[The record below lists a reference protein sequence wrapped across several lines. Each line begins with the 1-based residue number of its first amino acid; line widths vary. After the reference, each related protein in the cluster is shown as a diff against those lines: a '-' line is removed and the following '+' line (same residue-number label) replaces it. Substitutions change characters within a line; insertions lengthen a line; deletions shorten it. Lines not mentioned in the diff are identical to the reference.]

1 MPSQKILVPYNFT
14 AYDRKALDFVI
25 QVFAHLKD
33 VEVTLFNT
41 YTPAPEIDMRGSPIM
56 ENLKSNLQ
64 FLSQKIKEQEDGL
77 KAAKQNLL
85 QNGFSE
91 QKVHYI
97 FKPKKKDIATD
108 IIALVK
114 NQNFN
119 LIVVNHKPGKLSHFF
134 TGNIYSKVINALK
147 GTTVCVVS

>member
-56 ENLKSNLQ
+56 EKLKSNLQ

-147 GTTVCVVS
+147 DTTVCVVS

>member
-14 AYDRKALDFVI
+14 TYDRKSLDFVI
-25 QVFAHLKD
+25 QVFAHMKD

-64 FLSQKIKEQEDGL
+64 FLSQKIAEQEDGL
-77 KAAKQNLL
+77 KSAKQNLL

-91 QKVHYI
+91 NQVHYI
-97 FKPKKKDIATD
+97 FQPKNKDIASD

-147 GTTVCVVS
+147 DTTVCVVS

>member
-41 YTPAPEIDMRGSPIM
+41 YTPAPEIEMRGSPIM

-64 FLSQKIKEQEDGL
+64 FLSQKIEEQKDGL
-77 KAAKQNLL
+77 KAAKQKLV

-91 QKVHYI
+91 HQVHYI
-97 FKPKKKDIATD
+97 FQSKKKDIATE

-119 LIVVNHKPGKLSHFF
+119 LIVVNRKPGKISHFF
-134 TGNIYSKVINALK
+134 TGNVYSKVINALK
-147 GTTVCVVS
+147 DTTVCVVS

>member
-1 MPSQKILVPYNFT
+1 MSSQKILVPYNFT
-14 AYDRKALDFVI
+14 AYDRKALDFII

-64 FLSQKIKEQEDGL
+64 FLSQKIIEQEDGL

-85 QNGFSE
+85 QNGFSA
-91 QKVHYI
+91 QQVHYI
-97 FKPKKKDIATD
+97 FQPKKKDSATE

-147 GTTVCVVS
+147 DTTVCVVS

>member
-1 MPSQKILVPYNFT
+1 
-14 AYDRKALDFVI
+14 
-25 QVFAHLKD
+25 
-33 VEVTLFNT
+33 
-41 YTPAPEIDMRGSPIM
+41 
-56 ENLKSNLQ
+56 
-64 FLSQKIKEQEDGL
+64 
-77 KAAKQNLL
+77 L

-97 FKPKKKDIATD
+97 FQPKKKDIATE

-147 GTTVCVVS
+147 DTTVCVVS

>member
-1 MPSQKILVPYNFT
+1 
-14 AYDRKALDFVI
+14 
-25 QVFAHLKD
+25 
-33 VEVTLFNT
+33 
-41 YTPAPEIDMRGSPIM
+41 MRGSPIM

-64 FLSQKIKEQEDGL
+64 FLSQKIQEQEDGL
-77 KAAKQNLL
+77 KEAKQNLL

-147 GTTVCVVS
+147 DTTVCVVS